1 MIELIATV
9 NSTTQAKALLAAGID
24 ILYIGEEKYGLRLPH
39 CFTHQEIEEMTKL
52 AHDQQKK
59 VCVAVNAIMH
69 NDKVQTVVPYL
80 QFLERIGVDSITV
93 GDPGVI
99 QLMKKNEIQISYV
112 YDAHTLVTSAKQ
124 INFWAKRGAVGAVLA
139 RELTKIE
146 LEEIASQ
153 ISVPAE
159 VLVYGP
165 TCIHQ
170 SKRPLLTNYFSFVD
184 RSESTEKDR
193 GLFISEPKNKDT
205 HYSIYEDSHGT
216 HVFADNDINL
226 LLELESLAK
235 AGLTH
240 WKLDGLFV
248 GEEDFVSIAKLFVE
262 VKNAI
267 EVGQCTEEFLEKCN
281 EQLMTFHPK
290 ERGLDQGFYVKDPSE
305 IQ

>member
-1 MIELIATV
+1 
-9 NSTTQAKALLAAGID
+9 
-24 ILYIGEEKYGLRLPH
+24 
-39 CFTHQEIEEMTKL
+39 QEIEEMTKL

-99 QLMKKNEIQISYV
+99 HLMKKNEIQISYV

-165 TCIHQ
+165 T
-170 SKRPLLTNYFSFVD
+170 
-184 RSESTEKDR
+184 
-193 GLFISEPKNKDT
+193 
-205 HYSIYEDSHGT
+205 
-216 HVFADNDINL
+216 
-226 LLELESLAK
+226 
-235 AGLTH
+235 
-240 WKLDGLFV
+240 
-248 GEEDFVSIAKLFVE
+248 
-262 VKNAI
+262 
-267 EVGQCTEEFLEKCN
+267 
-281 EQLMTFHPK
+281 
-290 ERGLDQGFYVKDPSE
+290 
-305 IQ
+305 